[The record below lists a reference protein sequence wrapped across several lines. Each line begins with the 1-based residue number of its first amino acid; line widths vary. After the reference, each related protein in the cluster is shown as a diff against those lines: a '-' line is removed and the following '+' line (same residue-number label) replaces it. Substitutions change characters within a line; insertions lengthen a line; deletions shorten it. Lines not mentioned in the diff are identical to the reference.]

1 MRIALETNSYS
12 NLLRGFG
19 SFDAQD
25 LVENADQV
33 FLPLIVLAELHS
45 GFRIGKKRR
54 ENEELLNVFL
64 SKPGLE
70 ILYPDYSTVFHYA
83 DLSRQLR
90 VNGTPIP
97 TNDLWIASLVLQ
109 HDLLL
114 ITNDSHFDHCQGLQI
129 NNLS

>member
-1 MRIALETNSYS
+1 MRVALDTNSYS
-12 NLLRGFG
+12 NLLLGLG
-19 SFDAQD
+19 SFEAQD

-64 SKPGLE
+64 SKPGVE
-70 ILYPDYSTVFHYA
+70 ILYPDYSTANHYA
-83 DLSRQLR
+83 DLSLQLR
-90 VNGTPIP
+90 VHGTPIP

-109 HDLLL
+109 HDLFL
-114 ITNDSHFDHCQGLQI
+114 ITNDSHFDHCQGIQI
-129 NNLS
+129 KKLS